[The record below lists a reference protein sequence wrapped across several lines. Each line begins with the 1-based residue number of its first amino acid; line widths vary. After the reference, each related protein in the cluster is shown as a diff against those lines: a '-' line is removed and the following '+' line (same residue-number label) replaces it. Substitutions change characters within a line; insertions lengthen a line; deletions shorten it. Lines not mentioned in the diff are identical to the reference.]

1 MILVKFVDRSD
12 DVHWINI
19 DQICSITPRS
29 DSNSEHKMSGSRMRV
44 NGYNRSLN
52 FWMSPEELTKYL
64 QEEARKAKCG
74 LVGDIQ
80 TSSLEEVDRD
90 WCIAAPILTPACVD
104 HVVGQIPDEL
114 GFDPADEC
122 QNDNHDPGCT
132 CGAQHWMTA
141 SAPAEPAE
149 DETKVKVVDGTPFV
163 AAEEG

>member
-29 DSNSEHKMSGSRMRV
+29 DSNSERKMSGSRMRV
-44 NGYNRSLN
+44 NGYNRSLI
-52 FWMSPEELTKYL
+52 FKMSPEELTKYL
-64 QEEARKAKCG
+64 QEEARKAKYG

-104 HVVGQIPDEL
+104 HGVGQIADEL
-114 GFDPADEC
+114 GIDFPRCRRDRA
-122 QNDNHDPGCT
+122 
-132 CGAQHWMTA
+132 
-141 SAPAEPAE
+141 
-149 DETKVKVVDGTPFV
+149 
-163 AAEEG
+163 